1 MLYAL
6 SNVMYEHASD
16 NSPKNIFKDLT
27 ARIFLTMKTML
38 EDNSRASFFS
48 RVFLKIYCGV

>member
-6 SNVMYEHASD
+6 SNVMYKHASD

-38 EDNSRASFFS
+38 EDNSRAYFFS